1 MLKASMGIWTYCVR
15 LCGAIRS
22 LKSEEG
28 HWIFCLEES
37 LAVVEQPGHVRV
49 LASSKVVAA
58 VEKRRKEGGFENLG
72 WIGWS

>member
-1 MLKASMGIWTYCVR
+1 MLKASVGIGTYYVR

-28 HWIFCLEES
+28 HWIFSLEES
-37 LAVVEQPGHVRV
+37 LAVVERPGYVRL

-58 VEKRRKEGGFENLG
+58 VEKRWKEGD
-72 WIGWS
+72 I

>member
-1 MLKASMGIWTYCVR
+1 MLKASMGIWMYCVR

-28 HWIFCLEES
+28 HWIFYLEES
-37 LAVVEQPGHVRV
+37 LAVVEQPGHVR

-58 VEKRRKEGGFENLG
+58 VEKRWKEED
-72 WIGWS
+72 I